1 MGGRAGVDKQGNGV
15 GVLGLTCDEDTGAS
29 ELAVQVRHAGG
40 VAPLAYIESC
50 RRDKQGSFLPG
61 RVAEAAT
68 LLLELAL
75 GEYPSRLVGDGGLD
89 DLDLGAQLAER
100 AVAGEAGRDAA
111 SATPPWG
118 RPRRAPSVGGVLEAA
133 ALLPEATASASRSA
147 GTLSAFAAGL
157 PGAPAG
163 GAAAVAGRRAAGEAN
178 HAACAWRMLGAQTAR
193 CPGWASGMALL
204 LLGVLALHL
213 QSPGALAFEEY
224 RRP

>member
-1 MGGRAGVDKQGNGV
+1 MRP
-15 GVLGLTCDEDTGAS
+15 GVLGPSGPGAP
-29 ELAVQVRHAGG
+29 
-40 VAPLAYIESC
+40 PL
-50 RRDKQGSFLPG
+50 
-61 RVAEAAT
+61 
-68 LLLELAL
+68 
-75 GEYPSRLVGDGGLD
+75 PS
-89 DLDLGAQLAER
+89 
-100 AVAGEAGRDAA
+100 
-111 SATPPWG
+111 PPWG

-224 RRP
+224 RRPYSKRVAHRRVEIGTRAPAAPSLVGASGSRRRRDHVARRAAAGARLESVAFAAQGVPIGTRVHAVAIGVQQLDIPWLRVASTLVGGK